1 MHAHA
6 HAHVVAAS
14 HPRIRLQPRM
24 RVLAG
29 PAVGVAVPAVVEHQ
43 LRVHVLRHT
52 ALPRHT
58 RSAGALPRSRPCT
71 RPAPTPTLQPLCA
84 RTNHATALRPHQPC
98 NRSAPACA
106 PATASLPPLPHPCAL
121 PPLLTPCQPPANPLL
136 TPCCRHR
143 CTTPRPSTGGAR
155 CSRRARCCSPLHA
168 SWLTLA
174 LALALTLSLN
184 LTPTLILTRCSSPPS
199 ATPWRSACTS
209 RWSSPWSP
217 SSRGSEP
224 EMRVIATKL
233 NVYIESGRVG
243 RSWCNVVFV
252 RVAVC

>member
-1 MHAHA
+1 
-6 HAHVVAAS
+6 
-14 HPRIRLQPRM
+14 M

-29 PAVGVAVPAVVEHQ
+29 PAVGVAVPTVVEHQ

-58 RSAGALPRSRPCT
+58 RSAGALRPHQPCNRSA
-71 RPAPTPTLQPLCA
+71 PAPTLQPLSA
-84 RTNHATALRPHQPC
+84 RTNPATALQPHQPC

-106 PATASLPPLPHPCAL
+106 LPLRPSHPC
-121 PPLLTPCQPPANPLL
+121 PTPAPCHPCLPPANPLL

-143 CTTPRPSTGGAR
+143 RTTPRPSTGGAR

-174 LALALTLSLN
+174 LALTLTLTLSLN

-209 RWSSPWSP
+209 HWSSPWSP

-224 EMRVIATKL
+224 EEGERKL
-233 NVYIESGRVG
+233 T
-243 RSWCNVVFV
+243 
-252 RVAVC
+252 AA